1 MENHTN
7 PTYNKRMHQTTDA
20 KLEPLEPYLKPGVTL
35 LDFGSGFNPDFIA
48 SIKDTGATYY
58 GYDISPIV
66 NQQFKENKINHLTK
80 EDLEAQ
86 NETFDVIYLSSVL
99 HEFFSYL
106 SPKDYR
112 DTMATIVKALKPDGY
127 LIIRDWPIIQNP
139 DTYQKLVAKDE
150 NAAKIIDL
158 WRETLKKNAITGPIR
173 KSNPTT
179 YHAKKVDLFE
189 LVFHVSWGLDSLERE
204 NQERYHMTTR
214 QILKSLLYPFDLTLI
229 HAYYQDDDSYLPHLQ
244 KYFDLDKMPSATKA
258 IHIIQKRKD
267 PRLNMIT
274 ITQPKAKTLVNK
286 TIELAM
292 IELTDDQKETLSNQ
306 LAILPFNV
314 SAESQDEKLEEI
326 ATLIETIEDYVE
338 KEGITIDNAE
348 RMEAVMY
355 EGIPSEETSAFY
367 GSRYYAIEDMM
378 LEELY

>member
-7 PTYNKRMHQTTDA
+7 PTYSKRMYQTTDA

-35 LDFGSGFNPDFIA
+35 LDFGSGFNPNFITA
-48 SIKDTGATYY
+48 IEDTGATYY

-112 DTMATIVKALKPDGY
+112 NTMATIVKALKPDGY

-139 DTYQKLVAKDE
+139 DRYQKLVAKDE

-158 WRETLKKNAITGPIR
+158 WREALKENAITGPIR

-179 YHAKKVDLFE
+179 YHAKRVDLFE
-189 LVFHVSWGLDSLERE
+189 LIFHVSWGLDSLERE
-204 NQERYHMTTR
+204 SQEQYHMTTR
-214 QILKSLLYPFDLTLI
+214 QILKSILYPFDLTLI
-229 HAYYQDDDSYLPHLQ
+229 HTYYQDDDSYLPHLQ
-244 KYFDLDKMPSATKA
+244 KYFALDHMPSATKA
-258 IHIIQKRKD
+258 VHIIQKRKD
-267 PRLNMIT
+267 SRLMTTTVTHQNAKPIIDKIIDIT
-274 ITQPKAKTLVNK
+274 
-286 TIELAM
+286 M
-292 IELTDDQKETLSNQ
+292 IEPTDDQKETLIDT
-306 LAILPFNV
+306 LAKQAINV
-314 SAESQDEKLEEI
+314 SAETQEEKLEEI
-326 ATLIETIEDYVE
+326 GTLIETIEDYVE
-338 KEGITIDNAE
+338 KEGITIDNTE

-355 EGIPSEETSAFY
+355 DGIPANETSAFY
-367 GSRYYAIEDMM
+367 GSWYYTIEDMM
-378 LEELY
+378 LKKLY